1 MGLTA
6 DERARVLATGIKG
19 GGGFPLPVPN
29 GWFAMHP
36 SDALAPGTVRNVHY
50 FGRDLVVFRGEDGT
64 PGVLDAYCPHLGAHL
79 GVGSGE
85 PESVEPGPGTVHRN
99 CIQCPF
105 HGWRF
110 DATGACVE
118 IPYSTANIPAR
129 ARVRAYPARDLNG
142 MVFAWHHLLG
152 EPPAWDLPEIPE
164 FTDPEWTGPIYTDR
178 HIGASVQDITE
189 NDQDTVHFRYV
200 HGLDEIPEQQ
210 TTFEGRVRSTEG
222 TNGEGLPML
231 RETHQLGMGILR
243 IPGVMTFMYASS
255 PVDESNTHQQW
266 LFAWPK
272 VLGDDAGREMMDRF
286 AKSGIYQDIPI
297 WNAKRFVEKP
307 LLVQGDGPIV
317 AFRKWAAQF
326 YSDPADL
333 PST

>member
-1 MGLTA
+1 MALT
-6 DERARVLATGIKG
+6 DEERALVLARGYVG

-29 GWFAMHP
+29 GWFAVTP

-50 FGRDLVVFRGEDGT
+50 FGRDLVVYRGEDGT

-79 GVGSGE
+79 GVGAGE
-85 PESVEPGPGTVHRN
+85 PESVEPGPGKVAGN
-99 CIQCPF
+99 CIECPF

-110 DATGACVE
+110 DPSGACVE
-118 IPYSTANIPAR
+118 IPYSTANIPAK

-164 FTDPEWTGPIYTDR
+164 FADPDWTGPIYTDR
-178 HIGASVQDITE
+178 YIGASVQDITE

-210 TTFEGRVRSTEG
+210 TTFEGRVRSTAG
-222 TNGEGLPML
+222 TNGEGLAMN

-272 VLGDDAGREMMDRF
+272 ALGDDAGREMMDRF
-286 AKSGIYQDIPI
+286 ASSGIYQDIPI
-297 WNAKRFVEKP
+297 WNAKRFVDKP

-317 AFRKWAAQF
+317 QYRKWAAQF
-326 YSDPADL
+326 YSDPADA
-333 PST
+333 PGA